1 MPLYLNAKQR
11 NIHFLAL
18 LSIRLSSAGMCAFIM
33 KYEVNLHKNPVGKY
47 VSFCYYK
54 NNIRSKLFIIP
65 HAS

>member
-33 KYEVNLHKNPVGKY
+33 KYEVNLQRNPVGKY
-47 VSFCYYK
+47 VLFCYYK
-54 NNIRSKLFIIP
+54 NSERSKLFIVP
-65 HAS
+65 NAS